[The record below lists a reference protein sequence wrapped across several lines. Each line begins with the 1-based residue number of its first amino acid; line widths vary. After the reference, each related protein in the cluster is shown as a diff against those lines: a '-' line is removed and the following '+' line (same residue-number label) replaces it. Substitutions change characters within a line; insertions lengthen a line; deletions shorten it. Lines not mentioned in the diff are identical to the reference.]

1 MKNIELKPSKIY
13 QLSYLI
19 DYQVG
24 AAVSKPIIEK
34 DTGSVSISSF
44 DKGELLSA
52 KASPFDMLI
61 QIVEGVAEV
70 MIGEKSVQVKSGQ
83 IMIIPAH
90 NTYEF
95 KANERFKLVSTTI
108 KSGYEEVSIL

>member
-1 MKNIELKPSKIY
+1 MNKIELKPSKVY
-13 QLSYLI
+13 QLSYVV
-19 DYQVG
+19 DYEAG

-44 DKGELLSA
+44 DKGEILSA

-61 QIVEGVAEV
+61 QIVDGVAEV
-70 MIGEKSVQVKSGQ
+70 MIGKESVQLRAGQ
-83 IMIIPAH
+83 IIIIPAH

-108 KSGYEEVSIL
+108 KSGYEEINIL